1 MRKIL
6 ILMGLIPFA
15 VQAEAPD
22 DLLAKTVVQLNK
34 HTPLK
39 LDEETRLDGVN
50 GKDKILTYE
59 YTLINYAKADLDIEI
74 LKSNIGPVVTDGA
87 CAEASMKPLFDSG
100 VSVHYHYKGKAGES
114 LMKIKVASA
123 DCKK

>member
-22 DLLAKTVVQLNK
+22 DLLAKTVAQLNK
-34 HTPLK
+34 HTPLQ
-39 LDEETRLDGVN
+39 LDEEVRLDGVS
-50 GKDKILTYE
+50 GKEKVLTYE
-59 YTLINYAKADLDIEI
+59 YTLINYAKGDLDIEI
-74 LKSNIGPVVTDGA
+74 LRSNIGPVVTDGA

-114 LMKIKVASA
+114 LMKIKVATA

>member
-22 DLLAKTVVQLNK
+22 ELLARTVAQLNK

-39 LDEETRLDGVN
+39 LDEETRLDEVS
-50 GKDKILTYE
+50 GKGKILTYE
-59 YTLINYAKADLDIEI
+59 YTLINYAKADLDLEI
-74 LKSNIGPVVTDGA
+74 LKSNIAPVVTGGA

-114 LMKIKVASA
+114 LMMIKVATA